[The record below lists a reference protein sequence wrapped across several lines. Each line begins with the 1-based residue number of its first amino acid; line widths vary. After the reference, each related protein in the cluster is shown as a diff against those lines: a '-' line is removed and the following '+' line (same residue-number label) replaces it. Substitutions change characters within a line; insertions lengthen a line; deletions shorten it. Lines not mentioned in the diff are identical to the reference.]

1 MYFFKKKYF
10 KIFFFEK
17 TYYEKDILLVFKDKK
32 NKNVFN
38 YLYNFK
44 KKNLFIYDFFFS
56 KLYKN
61 LNVINIFYNKKY
73 SLFKKIFSGT
83 KH

>member
-10 KIFFFEK
+10 KIFFFK
-17 TYYEKDILLVFKDKK
+17 THYDKDMLLVFKDKK

-44 KKNLFIYDFFFS
+44 KKNLYIYKFFFS
-56 KLYKN
+56 KLHKH

-73 SLFKKIFSGT
+73 SLFKKIFFRPED
-83 KH
+83 